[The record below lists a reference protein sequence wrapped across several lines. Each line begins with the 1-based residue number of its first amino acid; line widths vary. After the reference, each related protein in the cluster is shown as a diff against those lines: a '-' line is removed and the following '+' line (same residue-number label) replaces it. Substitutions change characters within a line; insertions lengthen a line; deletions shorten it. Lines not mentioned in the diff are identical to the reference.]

1 MTHRVAEVLAE
12 QSFSSNLS
20 KSAVRWK
27 KGFSKVIE
35 QLKREV
41 CLQTT
46 GGQMLWDVSL
56 PLQIIGSFVGENY
69 KFVCCSTST
78 AVCLVL

>member
-1 MTHRVAEVLAE
+1 VTHGVEVLAD

-20 KSAVRWK
+20 KSAVKWK

-35 QLKREV
+35 QLKRGM

-46 GGQMLWDVSL
+46 GGQMLWPVS
-56 PLQIIGSFVGENY
+56 LQIIGSFVGENY
-69 KFVCCSTST
+69 EFVCYSTSA